1 MNKSIESIK
10 VGINIYHTNVNV
22 NLMIEFVIQMKSG
35 IMINDNGA
43 NVKIQKDIVRA
54 KNIIFGILLHVAV
67 KVVNI

>member
-10 VGINIYHTNVNV
+10 IGISIYHANVNV
-22 NLMIEFVIQMKSG
+22 NLMIETVIQMKSG
-35 IMINDNGA
+35 IMINDNSA
-43 NVKIQKDIVRA
+43 NVKIQKDIVCV

>member
-1 MNKSIESIK
+1 
-10 VGINIYHTNVNV
+10 
-22 NLMIEFVIQMKSG
+22 MIETVIQMKSG

-43 NVKIQKDIVRA
+43 NVKIQKDIACA

>member
-10 VGINIYHTNVNV
+10 VGISIYHTNVNV